1 MARRTHMTAMTAA
14 PHLLGGAAAISC
26 AMTMMIIT
34 VTSEAGR
41 TRAS

>member
-1 MARRTHMTAMTAA
+1 MTAPSAGAA
-14 PHLLGGAAAISC
+14 PAAVGRLMS
-26 AMTMMIIT
+26 MMIIT

>member
-1 MARRTHMTAMTAA
+1 MTDLLAGAA
-14 PHLLGGAAAISC
+14 PVAVGRPMS
-26 AMTMMIIT
+26 MMIIT

>member
-1 MARRTHMTAMTAA
+1 MRDLATRLNRM
-14 PHLLGGAAAISC
+14 GSAAAERSP
-26 AMTMMIIT
+26 ASLTAKMIIMT